1 MAKPRIKVPKTAA
14 AGEVVTI
21 KTLIDHKMDSG
32 QAKDKE
38 GNLIPRKIINTFSA
52 TFNGAEVIRVNLEPA
67 ISTNPYFQFSFKVPE
82 TGELAFK
89 WVDDDGTVT
98 EAKKTIT
105 VE

>member
-1 MAKPRIKVPKTAA
+1 MAKPRVKVPKTAT

-21 KTLIDHKMDSG
+21 KSLIDHKMDSG

-52 TFNGAEVIRVNLEPA
+52 TFNGAEVMSVHLEPA
-67 ISTNPYFQFSFKVPE
+67 ISTNPYFQFRFKVPE

-98 EAKKTIT
+98 ETSKTIT
-105 VE
+105 VA

>member
-1 MAKPRIKVPKTAA
+1 MAKPRLKVPKTAA

-21 KTLIDHKMDSG
+21 KTLIDHNMDSG

-52 TFNGAEVIRVNLEPA
+52 SFNGVEVIRVNLEPA

-82 TGELAFK
+82 TGDLAFK

-98 EAKKTIT
+98 EATKTIT

>member
-1 MAKPRIKVPKTAA
+1 
-14 AGEVVTI
+14 
-21 KTLIDHKMDSG
+21 MDSG

-52 TFNGAEVIRVNLEPA
+52 SFNGVEVIRVNLEPA

-82 TGELAFK
+82 TGDLAFK

-98 EAKKTIT
+98 EATKTIT

>member
-1 MAKPRIKVPKTAA
+1 MAKPRLKVPKTAT

-38 GNLIPRKIINTFSA
+38 GNLIPRKIINTFSV

>member
-1 MAKPRIKVPKTAA
+1 MAKPRLKVPKTAA

-52 TFNGAEVIRVNLEPA
+52 AFNGVEVIRVDLEPA

-89 WVDDDGTVT
+89 WVDDDGTIT
-98 EAKKTIT
+98 EATKTIT

>member
-1 MAKPRIKVPKTAA
+1 MAKPRVKVPKTAA

-21 KTLIDHKMDSG
+21 KSLIDHKMDSG
-32 QAKDKE
+32 QAKDKS

-52 TFNGAEVIRVNLEPA
+52 TFNGVEVMSVKLEPA

-82 TGELAFK
+82 TGDLVFK

-98 EAKKTIT
+98 EKTKTIT

>member
-1 MAKPRIKVPKTAA
+1 MAKPRLKVPKTAA

-52 TFNGAEVIRVNLEPA
+52 SFNGVEVIRVNLEPA

-82 TGELAFK
+82 TGDLAFK

-98 EAKKTIT
+98 EATKTIT

>member
-1 MAKPRIKVPKTAA
+1 MAKARVKVPKKAA

-21 KTLIDHKMDSG
+21 KTLVDHKMESG
-32 QAKDKE
+32 QRKDGD
-38 GNLIPRKIINTFSA
+38 GNKIPRKIINQFSA
-52 TFNGAEVIRVNLEPA
+52 TFNGTEVINVSLEPA

-89 WVDDDGTVT
+89 WVDDDGSVT

-105 VE
+105 VA